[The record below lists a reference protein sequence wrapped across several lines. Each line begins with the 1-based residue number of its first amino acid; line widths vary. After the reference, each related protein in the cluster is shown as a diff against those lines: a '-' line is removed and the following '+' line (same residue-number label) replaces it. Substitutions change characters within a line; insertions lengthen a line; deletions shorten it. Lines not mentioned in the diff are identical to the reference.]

1 MAGLQQWTEEVTL
14 DVRNSVNTRMRVYK
28 ACRAGNRLDGRSCI
42 QKDVETETMVLS
54 SKWEKKGLSKM
65 S

>member
-14 DVRNSVNTRMRVYK
+14 DVRNSVNTRMRFYK
-28 ACRAGNRLDGRSCI
+28 SCRAGNRLDGRSCI